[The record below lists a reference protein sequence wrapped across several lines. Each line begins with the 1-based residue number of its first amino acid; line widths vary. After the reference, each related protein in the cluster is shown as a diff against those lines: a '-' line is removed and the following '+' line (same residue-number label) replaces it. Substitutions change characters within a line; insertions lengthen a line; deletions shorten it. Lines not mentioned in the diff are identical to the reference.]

1 MLQDS
6 LACWLTR
13 DGGRCCRVSC
23 LDLLSRAPRLWRK
36 CSTSGPPA
44 PPSRHHLLSVT
55 WPWPLFL
62 TAQFKRRVLEGGQ
75 LGLMWTRLGCI
86 RCKGYQTGYRQVW
99 WRRCMGRWN
108 EGFGVYTYTC
118 TRVCVCCCCCGCGCC
133 LRACSVRACVH
144 GVECVP
150 GRGMRALEIMHA
162 NTLVCMH
169 HRQQTAPSAADAH
182 GPSDDAVARE

>member
-13 DGGRCCRVSC
+13 DGGRCCRGLC

-62 TAQFKRRVLEGGQ
+62 TAQFKRRVVEGGQ
-75 LGLMWTRLGCI
+75 LGLIWTRLGCI
-86 RCKGYQTGYRQVW
+86 RCKGYQTGYRQV
-99 WRRCMGRWN
+99 
-108 EGFGVYTYTC
+108 
-118 TRVCVCCCCCGCGCC
+118 TRYHLLSSPRDV
-133 LRACSVRACVH
+133 LS
-144 GVECVP
+144 
-150 GRGMRALEIMHA
+150 
-162 NTLVCMH
+162 
-169 HRQQTAPSAADAH
+169 SAIIS
-182 GPSDDAVARE
+182 P